1 MFLTMLNEKE
11 RKNFL
16 ELAHIAMNLSDD
28 DKKEEVAVVHSF
40 RREMELDDYE
50 IVNKSLEDLIMAF
63 NSSVKKVK
71 RVVVIELAGVLDA
84 DEEIDDKEKNWINK
98 LGKDLGFREAELRKL
113 IRWTQDFNDLL
124 QEGYNYINKRG

>member
-1 MFLTMLNEKE
+1 MLNEKE

-50 IVNKSLEDLIMAF
+50 MVNKSLEDLIMAF

-71 RVVVIELAGVLDA
+71 RVVIIELAGVLDA
-84 DEEIDDKEKNWINK
+84 DEEIDDKEENWINK

-124 QEGYNYINKRG
+124 QEGYSYINKRG

>member
-16 ELAHIAMNLSDD
+16 ELAHIAMNLDEG
-28 DKKEEVAVVHSF
+28 DKKEEAAVVHSF

-50 IVNKSLEDLIMAF
+50 IANKSLEELVMAF
-63 NSSVKKVK
+63 NSSIKKVK
-71 RVVVIELAGVLDA
+71 RVVIIELAGVLDA
-84 DEEIDDKEKNWINK
+84 DEEIDNKEEKWINK
-98 LGKDLGFREAELRKL
+98 LGKDLDFREAELRKL

-124 QEGYNYINKRG
+124 QEGYSYINKRG

>member
-1 MFLTMLNEKE
+1 MFLTMLNDKE

-28 DKKEEVAVVHSF
+28 DKKIEAAVVHSF
-40 RREMELDDYE
+40 QREMELDDYE
-50 IVNKSLEDLIMAF
+50 IKNKSLDELVMAF

-71 RVVVIELAGVLDA
+71 RVVIIELAGVLDA
-84 DEEIDDKEKNWINK
+84 DEEIDKKEEKWINK
-98 LGKDLGFREAELRKL
+98 LGVDLGFRDAELRKL

-124 QEGYNYINKRG
+124 QEGYSYINKRG